1 MNLDYLKRLTEAE
14 QRALREHHFDP
25 QIFDRLWTRYRTG
38 EWTTADNQV
47 RAHVEAPGA
56 GEVPALPARESAE
69 GERLQRIGEEA
80 LRRGEVGALVL
91 NGGMATRFGGAVK
104 GCVDVFE
111 GRSFLSLK
119 LQDARRYGDRVP
131 VLLMNSFAT
140 DELTWEHLARE
151 DCFGFPRENL
161 LTYTQNVSLR
171 LTPEGELFAPGQGD
185 TLYAPGHGDV
195 AEATRRGA
203 LGEFRLRGGKYLLMS
218 NVDNLLA
225 TLDPLVVGFHIQG
238 VEEEGVEMTA
248 EVVDNQGSATGG
260 MPARVDGSLQ
270 ILEAF
275 RFPRGF
281 DVAAIPVYN
290 TNTFLFSADALDRDF
305 DLDWF
310 VVEKEVEAAPAI
322 QFERLAGQ
330 LSAFLKTRFVQVPR
344 VGMASRFLPIKHRE
358 ELEANRA
365 FLRRR
370 LL

>member
-1 MNLDYLKRLTEAE
+1 MKPNYLKELTEPE
-14 QRALREHHFDP
+14 QRVLRAHHFDP
-25 QIFDRLWTRYRTG
+25 ESFDCLWRRFRTG
-38 EWTTADNQV
+38 RWTTADNEI
-47 RAHVEAPGA
+47 RAHVEAPSE
-56 GEVPALPARESAE
+56 GEVPPLPVRESPE
-69 GERLQRIGEEA
+69 GERLSRIGEEA

-104 GCVDVFE
+104 GCVEVFPE
-111 GRSFLSLK
+111 SSFLSLK
-119 LQDARRYGDRVP
+119 LRDAARYGGKVS

-140 DELTWEHLARE
+140 DDLTREHLEEAGY
-151 DCFGFPRENL
+151 FGFPRDNL

-203 LGEFRLRGGKYLLMS
+203 LGEFRARGGKYLLMS

-225 TLDPLVVGFHIQG
+225 TLDPLVVGFHVQG
-238 VEEEGVEMTA
+238 AEEEGVEMTA
-248 EVVDNQGSATGG
+248 EVVDNQGSAIGG

-275 RFPRGF
+275 RFPIGF
-281 DVAAIPVYN
+281 NVAAIPVYN
-290 TNTFLFSADALDRDF
+290 TNTFLFTAEALDRDF

-310 VVEKEVEAAPAI
+310 VVEKEVDGSPAI

-330 LSAFLKTRFVQVPR
+330 LSAFLKTRFIQVPR
-344 VGMASRFLPIKHRE
+344 VGMASRFLPIKHWE
-358 ELEANRA
+358 ELDENRD
-365 FLRRR
+365 FLRRM